1 MARPV
6 SKMLTEGELRIMRVL
21 WQAGPSSAQEIA
33 DCLRRPRVARS
44 SVMTILAVLERKG
57 YVRHEQQDRTYV
69 FSAVLDVKGAR
80 RSAVQTLLS
89 NFFGGSVD
97 ALVASLVET
106 DLTVEDV
113 QAVRNIIKRADRRS
127 NPRAKRK

>member
-6 SKMLTEGELRIMRVL
+6 SKTLTEGELRIMRVL
-21 WQAGPSSAQEIA
+21 WHRGPSSAQEIA
-33 DCLRRPRVARS
+33 DNLRKPRVARS

-57 YVRHEQQDRTYV
+57 YVRHDQQDRTYV

-97 ALVASLVET
+97 ALVASLIET

-113 QAVRNIIKRADRRS
+113 HAVRTMIEQADGRLKPRS
-127 NPRAKRK
+127 KRK

>member
-6 SKMLTEGELRIMRVL
+6 SKTLTEGELRIMRVL
-21 WQAGPSSAQEIA
+21 WQRGPSSAQEIA
-33 DCLRRPRVARS
+33 DDLHRPRVARS
-44 SVMTILAVLERKG
+44 SVMTILSVLERKG
-57 YVRHEQQDRTYV
+57 YVRHEQQERTYV

-106 DLTVEDV
+106 DLTVEDA
-113 QAVRNIIKRADRRS
+113 QAVRDMIEQANRRS
-127 NPRAKRK
+127 KPRSKRK